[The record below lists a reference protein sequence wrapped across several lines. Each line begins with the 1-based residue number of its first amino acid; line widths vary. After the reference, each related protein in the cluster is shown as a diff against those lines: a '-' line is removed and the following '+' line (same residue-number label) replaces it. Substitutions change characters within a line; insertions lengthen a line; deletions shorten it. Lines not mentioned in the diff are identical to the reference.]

1 MFSPS
6 VAPGIVNK
14 PNRFE
19 VKESQKDEKYHSQ
32 YGRYC
37 LGAIDHPA
45 HRVFQIKTLTNWNFY
60 QNNQW
65 IFEEDL
71 EAFLKDESGDV
82 RNRIRLVYNMIQPM
96 VQQYV
101 GNAIRMD
108 YTPKAV
114 SVSDFV
120 VNRREQ
126 ELDKLKFYTGLAQNI
141 PAIGDIIKEQQP
153 IGKDM
158 KQTETIFN
166 NVYVDGYEKNINN
179 LLKYV
184 GNKNNFEQA
193 KMELARHIALSG
205 LGVHKGYELNGEQ
218 MWDVIDPL
226 YYFYDYAAKKKDLTD
241 AEFMGEVKYASPVE
255 AAERFQDISTEDRIR
270 LEKYASQI
278 PSANRLQYHY
288 IYGETA
294 GRFPMFEIY
303 WKDAEMQEYG
313 YVIDEFGYEYLTQIN
328 CEENDYTDK
337 DLIEPEYENH
347 VKFLGEG
354 KKKRKMY
361 VDVLRYVIF
370 SPAEIIGGGAD
381 IVFEY
386 GKLPY
391 QETSN
396 LEPSSVQFPYKV
408 CAWDLHNGLI
418 LSPVDAVIDPQRLAN
433 RMLSIAESRINN
445 SRGSGTIVDK
455 SAVDPQGGEEEV
467 LRNININKP
476 VFVDSRGRGVQNVVG
491 TYGSNIGGD
500 TEFVYELAERMRGIM
515 QNISGVNE
523 SMTGTSGE
531 KNKLVGT
538 VRSEIAQ
545 GTLLQEN
552 FYYTISEV
560 LLQTYQGI
568 ASQGKRIYADSKRRL
583 SIVLGDQGAE
593 EIIITKDMNL
603 EDFRV
608 FIKRAMPDEAQKEAA
623 NAVLIQLRQAG
634 MVDEEQF
641 ANYYGRASMEDVA
654 KAIRESYKTKQLVD
668 MKMREQAEIDQQ
680 RQGLM
685 QAAAME
691 KMEAQKKQET
701 LLGVEVGRAEQE
713 SELDKIRE
721 RTMGKIATDTNR
733 AELENRLPA
742 ETEET
747 DVKVNV

>member
-1 MFSPS
+1 MFTPS

-14 PNRFE
+14 PNRFDI
-19 VKESQKDEKYHSQ
+19 KESQKDEKYHTQ
-32 YGRYC
+32 YGKYC
-37 LGAIDHPA
+37 LGSIDHPA
-45 HRVFQIKTLTNWNFY
+45 HRVFQVKTLTNWNFY

-71 EAFLKDESGDV
+71 ESFLKDESGDV

-96 VQQYV
+96 VQQYI

-114 SVSDFV
+114 SISDFV
-120 VNRREQ
+120 INRRELQ
-126 ELDKLKFYTGLAQNI
+126 LNKLKYYSALAQNI
-141 PAIGDIIKEQQP
+141 PVLEDMIKEQQP
-153 IGKDM
+153 IGKDE

-184 GNKNNFEQA
+184 AHKNNFDQA
-193 KMELARHIALSG
+193 KMELARHVALSG

-218 MWDVIDPL
+218 IWDIIDPL
-226 YYFYDYAAKKKDLTD
+226 YFFYDYAAKKKDLTD

-255 AAERFQDISTEDRIR
+255 AAERFQSLGKEERIR
-270 LEKYASQI
+270 LEKYASQT

-288 IYGETA
+288 LYGETS

-303 WKDAEMQEYG
+303 WKDAEKQEYG

-328 CEENDYTDK
+328 CEKNDYTDK
-337 DLIEPEYENH
+337 DLIEPEFENH

-354 KKKRKMY
+354 KIKKEMY
-361 VDVLRYVIF
+361 VDVLRYCIF
-370 SPAEIIGGGAD
+370 TPAEIIGGGDD

-396 LEPSSVQFPYKV
+396 LEPSSVQFPYKA
-408 CAWDLHNGLI
+408 CAWDIHNGLI

-445 SRGSGTIVDK
+445 ARGSGTIVDK

-583 SIVLGDQGAE
+583 SIILGDDGAE

-623 NAVLIQLRQAG
+623 NDTLIEMRQAG

-641 ANYYGRASMEDVA
+641 AKYYGRATTEDIG
-654 KAIRESYKTKQLVD
+654 KAVRDTYKAKQLVE
-668 MKMREQAEIDQQ
+668 MKMREQAEIDQK
-680 RQGLM
+680 RQGLA
-685 QAAAME
+685 AAAMME
-691 KMEAQKKQET
+691 KEQSTQKQGA
-701 LLGVEVGRAEQE
+701 LLGIEQSRAEQE
-713 SELDKIRE
+713 GELDKIRE
-721 RTMGKIATDTNR
+721 RAMGKIATDTNR

-742 ETEET
+742 KTEET
-747 DVKVNV
+747 DVNVNV